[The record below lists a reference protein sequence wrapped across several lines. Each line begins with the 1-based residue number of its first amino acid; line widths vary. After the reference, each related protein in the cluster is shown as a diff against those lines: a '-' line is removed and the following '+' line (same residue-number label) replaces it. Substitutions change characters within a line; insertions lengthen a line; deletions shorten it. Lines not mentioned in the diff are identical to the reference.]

1 MLFRSVSHENGKD
14 QNEEQAEAKVEE
26 QRQRVEL
33 AHVRPNV
40 RVDADHGRR
49 GQRVVDVALPAR
61 VPERPDAD
69 DEAELGWATCLQK
82 SGSETGFLA
91 QNIESRF

>member
-1 MLFRSVSHENGKD
+1 MLLRSVSHENGKD

-33 AHVRPNV
+33 AHARTNV

-49 GQRVVDVALPAR
+49 GQRVVDVALPAG
-61 VPERPDAD
+61 
-69 DEAELGWATCLQK
+69 LGNLSPKKRLRDRFFGSK
-82 SGSETGFLA
+82 SRQVT
-91 QNIESRF
+91 